1 MTQWPH
7 FNWVICHSPYSTAF
21 DGVED
26 TDYGHTHHEL
36 KVSFGRTIGSV
47 LYLQYFYIFFSHDF
61 LKRYD
66 LYWARSGTFYR
77 YGDGGFINVRTQT
90 FKRLIQRY
98 DSIQH
103 SGRIME
109 TYSGPIIVER
119 PFTLEHY
126 DTNLY
131 SRLLSLMKFPFSFLY
146 YFCKVSSLNLAYRDS
161 YVRLIKQCL
170 QIPFQFFSILYY
182 IIESTIMPVCHHTYP
197 MSNCIVIQNRFSVDL
212 EHGHPSSI

>member
-77 YGDGGFINVRTQT
+77 YGDGGFINVRTPS

-109 TYSGPIIVER
+109 T
-119 PFTLEHY
+119 
-126 DTNLY
+126 
-131 SRLLSLMKFPFSFLY
+131 
-146 YFCKVSSLNLAYRDS
+146 
-161 YVRLIKQCL
+161 
-170 QIPFQFFSILYY
+170 
-182 IIESTIMPVCHHTYP
+182 
-197 MSNCIVIQNRFSVDL
+197 
-212 EHGHPSSI
+212 